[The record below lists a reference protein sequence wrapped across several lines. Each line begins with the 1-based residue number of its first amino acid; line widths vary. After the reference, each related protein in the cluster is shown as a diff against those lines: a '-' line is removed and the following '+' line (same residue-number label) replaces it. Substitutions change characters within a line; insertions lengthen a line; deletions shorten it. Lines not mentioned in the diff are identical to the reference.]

1 MNKGG
6 NYDGD
11 FWYKE
16 RYSEDGGWV
25 ILYPF
30 NGELEKKRDGGCNFL
45 KSKGF
50 NL

>member
-1 MNKGG
+1 MMVTFGTRK
-6 NYDGD
+6 DT
-11 FWYKE
+11 
-16 RYSEDGGWV
+16 SEDGGWV